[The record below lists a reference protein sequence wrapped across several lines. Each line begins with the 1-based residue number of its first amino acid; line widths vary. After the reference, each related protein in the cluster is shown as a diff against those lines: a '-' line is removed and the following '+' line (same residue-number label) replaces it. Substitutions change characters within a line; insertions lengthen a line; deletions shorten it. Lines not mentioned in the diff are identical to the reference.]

1 MSEIPSAGA
10 ARRIAEPEAL
20 VRELEA
26 ARAGGELVTP
36 PSQRRDIFSLADGF
50 AVGRRL
56 AERRVEAGSRTA
68 GQKIGLT
75 YRPVWERVG
84 VTHPLW
90 APVYADGITTE
101 RAFDLKR
108 LALPR
113 LEIEVLF
120 RLHAGLEPGADRS
133 AVAAAVDEVALAFE
147 IVDCHYPGL
156 GVHTGRHRGRPRFP
170 RRVDRRPAG
179 AVTGDE
185 VVALRD
191 LAVVLSC
198 DGELVAEGSGH
209 DVLGGP
215 AEALVELLASPFG
228 TRLEPG
234 DVVSTGALTRGSH
247 PVAPGQHW
255 MARATGP
262 VDLGTI
268 RGRFRLIAHELRMA

>member
-10 ARRIAEPEAL
+10 AHRIAERDAL

-26 ARAGGELVTP
+26 ARADGELVTP
-36 PSQRRDIFSLADGF
+36 PSQRRDGFSLADGF

-56 AERRVEAGSRTA
+56 AERRVAAGSRTV

-90 APVYADGITTE
+90 APVYADGITTDG
-101 RAFDLKR
+101 AFDLKP

-120 RLHAGLEPGADRS
+120 RLRAGLDPGADRN

-147 IVDCHYPGL
+147 IVDCHYPDWVCTPADIVADHGFHAGL
-156 GVHTGRHRGRPRFP
+156 VVGRPMT
-170 RRVDRRPAG
+170 
-179 AVTGDE
+179 VTGDE

-191 LAVVLSC
+191 LAVVLGC
-198 DGELVAEGSGH
+198 DGEPVAEGSGR
-209 DVLGGP
+209 DVLDGP
-215 AEALVELLASPFG
+215 AEALVELLASPFAA
-228 TRLEPG
+228 RLEPG

-255 MARATGP
+255 VARATGP
-262 VDLGTI
+262 VELGTMEVL
-268 RGRFRLIAHELRMA
+268 FV

>member
-1 MSEIPSAGA
+1 MSEIHRAGA
-10 ARRIAEPEAL
+10 ASRTAGWEAL
-20 VRELEA
+20 VGELEA
-26 ARAGGELVTP
+26 ARATGELLTP
-36 PSQRRDIFSLADGF
+36 PSQRYDAFSLADGF
-50 AVGRRL
+50 AVGRQL
-56 AERRVEAGSRTA
+56 AERRVAAGSRTA

-90 APVYADGITTE
+90 APVYADGITTDGT
-101 RAFDLKR
+101 FDLKP

-120 RLHAGLEPGADRS
+120 RLRAGLEPGADRR

-147 IVDCHYPGL
+147 IVDCHYPDWVCTPADIVADHGFHAGL
-156 GVHTGRHRGRPRFP
+156 VVGRP
-170 RRVDRRPAG
+170 VT
-179 AVTGDE
+179 VTGDE
-185 VVALRD
+185 IVALRD
-191 LAVVLSC
+191 LAVVLTC
-198 DGELVAEGSGH
+198 DGERTADGSGH

-215 AEALVELLASPFG
+215 AEALVELLASPFAA
-228 TRLEPG
+228 RLEPG

-255 MARATGP
+255 VASSSGP

-268 RGRFRLIAHELRMA
+268 EVAFV

>member
-1 MSEIPSAGA
+1 MSEIHHAGA
-10 ARRIAEPEAL
+10 AARAAGWKTL
-20 VRELEA
+20 VGELEA
-26 ARAGGELVTP
+26 ARATGELLTP
-36 PSQRRDIFSLADGF
+36 PSQRRDSFSLADGF
-50 AVGRRL
+50 VVGRRL
-56 AERRVEAGSRTA
+56 AERRAAAGSRMA

-90 APVYADGITTE
+90 APVYADGITTDGT
-101 RAFDLKR
+101 FDLKP

-120 RLHAGLEPGADRS
+120 RLRAGLEPGADRR

-147 IVDCHYPGL
+147 IVDCHYPDWVCTPADIVADHGFHAGL
-156 GVHTGRHRGRPRFP
+156 VVGRP
-170 RRVDRRPAG
+170 V

-191 LAVVLSC
+191 LAVVLGC
-198 DGELVAEGSGH
+198 DGEPTADGSGH

-215 AEALVELLASPFG
+215 AEALVELLASPFAA
-228 TRLEPG
+228 RLEPG

-247 PVAPGQHW
+247 PVAPGQRW
-255 MARATGP
+255 LASSSGP

-268 RGRFRLIAHELRMA
+268 EVAFV

>member
-1 MSEIPSAGA
+1 MSEIPSADA
-10 ARRIAEPEAL
+10 AHLVAEWDAL

-26 ARAGGELVTP
+26 ARAAGELVTP
-36 PSQRRDIFSLADGF
+36 PSQRRGSFSLTDGF
-50 AVGRRL
+50 AIGRRL
-56 AERRVEAGSRTA
+56 AERRMAAGHRTI

-75 YRPVWERVG
+75 YRLVWDRVG

-90 APVYADGITTE
+90 APVYADGIITDGT
-101 RAFDLKR
+101 FDLKP

-120 RLHAGLEPGADRS
+120 RLRAGLDPGADRS

-147 IVDCHYPGL
+147 IVDCHYPDWVCTPADIVADHGFHAGL
-156 GVHTGRHRGRPRFP
+156 VVGRP
-170 RRVDRRPAG
+170 
-179 AVTGDE
+179 VTVTDDE
-185 VVALRD
+185 VVALRG
-191 LAVVLSC
+191 LAVVLGC
-198 DGELVAEGSGH
+198 DGEPTAEGTGE

-215 AEALVELLASPFG
+215 AEALVELLASPFAA
-228 TRLEPG
+228 RLEPG

-255 MARATGP
+255 VASSSGP

-268 RGRFRLIAHELRMA
+268 EVAFV

>member
-1 MSEIPSAGA
+1 MGEIPSADA
-10 ARRIAEPEAL
+10 PDRIAEWDAL

-26 ARAGGELVTP
+26 ARAAGELVTP
-36 PSQRRDIFSLADGF
+36 PSQRRDSFSLADGF

-56 AERRVEAGSRTA
+56 AERRAAAGSRPA

-90 APVYADGITTE
+90 APVYADGITTDK
-101 RAFDLKR
+101 AFDLKP

-120 RLHAGLEPGADRS
+120 RLRAGLEPGADRS

-147 IVDCHYPGL
+147 IVDCHYPDWVCTPADIVADHGFHAGL
-156 GVHTGRHRGRPRFP
+156 VVGRPMTI
-170 RRVDRRPAG
+170 
-179 AVTGDE
+179 TGDE

-191 LAVVLSC
+191 VAVVLDC
-198 DGELVAEGSGH
+198 DGERVADGSGH

-215 AEALVELLASPFG
+215 ADALVELLASPFAA
-228 TRLEPG
+228 RLEPG

-247 PVAPGQHW
+247 PVSPGQHW
-255 MARATGP
+255 VARATGP
-262 VDLGTI
+262 VDVGTI
-268 RGRFRLIAHELRMA
+268 EVAFV